1 MADDRLYSL
10 LPAFDQL
17 RDTQVNGP
25 LRALLGVIGD
35 QIAALEADIA
45 RMYDD
50 WFIETCQDWLVP
62 YFADLVEVSLG
73 PAITASAAGALDPVD
88 AATRRSQVANAIR
101 DRRAKGTLAAIE
113 RYAADTTGWPGRA
126 VEYAWQV
133 AGTQSVRWPEP
144 RLAGTMPI
152 GDASA
157 LVDFRTPFSS
167 ATKTADV
174 RRICSHRTRGTRN
187 LPSIGL
193 IAWRLVADGAERAPA
208 ECLNDENH
216 FTFDA
221 LGRDT
226 QLCVDPV
233 PRAPGQPPAGNLDVP
248 APITRLAL
256 ERRLEDYYGEARSLC
271 VYRGREA
278 VERADIVVTDLTH
291 WRYELDPRQ
300 VGVDPVL
307 GRIAFPV
314 RDVPEEGV
322 HVSYRRLTV
331 GGLGGGQYHR
341 SLVPVAAA
349 HYLVRSAGDGAYQ
362 GVGEAFAA
370 WRRDRSSGQVGARAT
385 IEIADDGV
393 YSERLHLELRP
404 GETLEIR
411 SADGHR
417 PVLIPEVEDTD
428 RPEALRVTGL
438 RDETA
443 PPGRRPARARP
454 RRGPGGVR
462 RPPAEPP
469 DSPASDAAPD
479 SPAAAVAPTGP
490 ESPPAP
496 AGPPPDVT
504 FDGIWIA
511 RHPVLLAG
519 HLGTVTFRHCTLVPP
534 AATRRATTPV
544 SLLIEAMPCAVG
556 VEFSVAGRIQAVSPE
571 TGHDPVPLSVTDSI
585 LDAGRHDGAAIEG
598 AEGRPAWVSLSLSR
612 VTVLGRLD
620 IREIS
625 EARDSI
631 VTGRMESA
639 RRQVGRVEFCYLPED
654 SRTPRRSSCQPD
666 GVLAEV
672 EDAVARGLIPAAQ
685 RDEMRRREATRVTP
699 RFDSVRFGAPAYGR
713 LACRAAAEL
722 TRGAHDEGE
731 LGSYHEWW
739 LAYRAAQLRAGLD
752 AYAPVG
758 MDIDAVF
765 AS

>member
-1 MADDRLYSL
+1 MADDRLYRL

-17 RDTQVNGP
+17 RDTQVGSP

-35 QIAALEADIA
+35 QVAALEADIA
-45 RMYDD
+45 QMYDD

-73 PAITASAAGALDPVD
+73 PVLTTPATGALDPVD
-88 AATRRSQVANAIR
+88 AVTRRSQVANAIR
-101 DRRAKGTLAAIE
+101 DRRAKGTLAAVE
-113 RYAADTTGWPGRA
+113 RYAADTGGWPCRA
-126 VEYAWQV
+126 VEFAWLV
-133 AGTQSVRWPEP
+133 AGTQSVRWPEIRP
-144 RLAGTMPI
+144 AGTMPI
-152 GDASA
+152 GDSDA
-157 LVDFRTPFSS
+157 LEQAGTPFSA
-167 ATKTADV
+167 ATRTADV
-174 RRICSHRTRGTRN
+174 RRICSHRTRGTHN

-193 IAWRLVADGAERAPA
+193 IAWRLVADGVGHAPA
-208 ECLNDENH
+208 ECLNDDNH

-233 PRAPGQPPAGNLDVP
+233 PRAPGQPPAADLDVP

-278 VERADIVVTDLTH
+278 VDRADIVVTDLTH
-291 WRYELDPRQ
+291 WRYDLGPRQ
-300 VGVDPVL
+300 VGVDPAL

-314 RDVPEEGV
+314 RDVPEDGV

-341 SLVPVAAA
+341 SLPPAATA
-349 HYLVRSAGDGAYQ
+349 HYLVRAAGTGAYR

-370 WRRDRSSGQVGARAT
+370 WRQARSSGQAGPQVT
-385 IEIADDGV
+385 IEIADNGV
-393 YSERLHLELRP
+393 YSERLHFELRP

-417 PVLIPEVEDTD
+417 PVLIPAAEDTD
-428 RPEALRVTGL
+428 RPEPLRVTGL

-443 PPGRRPARARP
+443 STARARP
-454 RRGPGGVR
+454 RSRRGPGGIR
-462 RPPAEPP
+462 RPAVPE
-469 DSPASDAAPD
+469 APE
-479 SPAAAVAPTGP
+479 PAAAADAPSGP
-490 ESPPAP
+490 QSPPGPAP

-504 FDGIWIA
+504 FDGIWVA

-519 HLGTVTFRHCTLVPP
+519 HLGTVTFRHCTLVP
-534 AATRRATTPV
+534 AAGSRRANAPV
-544 SLLIEAMPCAVG
+544 SLLIEAMPCSVSI
-556 VEFSVAGRIQAVSPE
+556 EFSVAGQVQAVSPE
-571 TGHDPVPLSVTDSI
+571 TGFDPVPLAVTDSI
-585 LDAGRHDGAAIEG
+585 LDAGGGDGPAVEG
-598 AEGRPAWVSLSLSR
+598 AEGRPGWVSLSLSR
-612 VTVLGRLD
+612 VTVLGALD
-620 IREIS
+620 VREVGEVS
-625 EARDSI
+625 DSI
-631 VTGRMESA
+631 VTGRLDSA
-639 RRQVGRVEFCYLPED
+639 RRQVGRVRFCYLPED
-654 SRTPRRSSCQPD
+654 STTPRRSSCQPD

-672 EDAVARGLIPAAQ
+672 DDAVARGLLPPAG
-685 RDEMRRREATRVTP
+685 REEMRRREAARVTP

-713 LACRAAAEL
+713 LAGTAAAEL

-739 LAYRAAQLRAGLD
+739 LAYRAVQLRAGLA

-765 AS
+765 AT

>member
-1 MADDRLYSL
+1 MADDRLYAL

-17 RDTQVNGP
+17 RDTQVGGP

-35 QIAALEADIA
+35 QIAVLEADIA

-50 WFIETCQDWLVP
+50 WFIETCQDWLIP

-73 PAITASAAGALDPVD
+73 PAITVSATGALDPVD
-88 AATRRSQVANAIR
+88 AVTRRSLVANAIR

-113 RYAADTTGWPGRA
+113 RYAADTAGWPCRA
-126 VEYAWQV
+126 VEYAWRV
-133 AGTQSVRWPEP
+133 AGTQSVRWPEF

-157 LVDFRTPFSS
+157 LADFGTPFST
-167 ATKTADV
+167 ATETADV
-174 RRICSHRTRGTRN
+174 RRICSHRTRGTHN

-193 IAWRLVADGAERAPA
+193 TAWRLVADGAERAPA

-233 PRAPGQPPAGNLDVP
+233 PRAAGQPPAGNLDVP

-278 VERADIVVTDLTH
+278 VDRADIVVTDLTH
-291 WRYELDPRQ
+291 WRYDLDPRQ

-314 RDVPEEGV
+314 RDVPEDGV

-341 SLVPVAAA
+341 SLSPAATA
-349 HYLVRSAGDGAYQ
+349 HYLVRSVGEGAYH

-370 WRRDRSSGQVGARAT
+370 WRTDRASGQAGAQAT
-385 IEIADDGV
+385 IEIADDEV
-393 YSERLHLELRP
+393 YSERLHFELRP

-411 SADGHR
+411 SSDGHR
-417 PVLIPEVEDTD
+417 PVLIPKVEDTD
-428 RPEALRVTGL
+428 RPEPLRVTGL

-443 PPGRRPARARP
+443 SPGRRARP

-462 RPPAEPP
+462 RPAAAEPP
-469 DSPASDAAPD
+469 DSTAAADAAPD
-479 SPAAAVAPTGP
+479 ASSGP
-490 ESPPAP
+490 ESPPARAP
-496 AGPPPDVT
+496 AGPPDVT
-504 FDGIWIA
+504 FDGIWVA

-519 HLGTVTFRHCTLVPP
+519 HLGTVTFRHCTLVP
-534 AATRRATTPV
+534 AAASRRANAPV
-544 SLLIEAMPCAVG
+544 SMLIEAMPCAVSI
-556 VEFSVAGRIQAVSPE
+556 EFSVTGRIQAVSPE
-571 TGHDPVPLSVTDSI
+571 TGFDPVPLSVTDSI
-585 LDAGRHDGAAIEG
+585 LDAGTGDGTAVEG
-598 AEGRPAWVSLSLSR
+598 AEGRPAWVNLSLSR
-612 VTVLGRLD
+612 VTVLGGLD
-620 IREIS
+620 IREVGEVS
-625 EARDSI
+625 DSI
-631 VTGRMESA
+631 VTGRMDSA
-639 RRQVGRVEFCYLPED
+639 RRQVGRVRFCSLPED

-672 EDAVARGLIPAAQ
+672 DDAVARGLIPAAE
-685 RDEMRRREATRVTP
+685 RDEMRRRETARVTP

-713 LACRAAAEL
+713 LAGTAAAEL
-722 TRGAHDEGE
+722 TRGARDEGE

-765 AS
+765 AT